1 MEIESQF
8 TTHTYTLNNGR
19 IQYSKGN
26 DHFID
31 AVRCALIMRERRM
44 GGDEWDKSS
53 GNLPIPVVTDPV
65 FI

>member
-1 MEIESQF
+1 
-8 TTHTYTLNNGR
+8 LNNGR

-31 AVRCALIMRERRM
+31 AVRCALIMRERLM
-44 GGDEWDKSS
+44 GGDEWGKST

-65 FI
+65 FL